1 MNTQEVKEFIAEYGI
16 NPPLYN
22 NEKVEL
28 FYTTLMSMVLRAYLL
43 GADDRDNLS
52 FANPEVEFSPLMLN

>member
-28 FYTTLMSMVLRAYLL
+28 FYTTLMSMVLRACLL
-43 GADDRDNLS
+43 GTDDRDNLS
-52 FANPEVEFSPLMLN
+52 FANPEVEFSSLMLN